1 MVGVALGHL
10 AKAKRATMEHNEK
23 YHNLKGPMNH
33 SPPPTVPRVKE
44 AQLGKSEMEEASRPK
59 AQGKGEQGSRLT
71 NPKELQV
78 LLSIRGGLS

>member
-33 SPPPTVPRVKE
+33 SPPPPRSHVSKK
-44 AQLGKSEMEEASRPK
+44 LSWASPRWRRPADPRLK
-59 AQGKGEQGSRLT
+59 AKGSKG
-71 NPKELQV
+71 PD
-78 LLSIRGGLS
+78 